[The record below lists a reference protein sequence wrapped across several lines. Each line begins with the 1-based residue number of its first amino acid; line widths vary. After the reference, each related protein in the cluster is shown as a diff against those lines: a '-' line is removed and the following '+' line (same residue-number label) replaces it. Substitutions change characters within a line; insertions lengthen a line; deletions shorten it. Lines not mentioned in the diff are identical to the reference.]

1 MLYIGC
7 RLALTY
13 RDSPAAASAVLRLK
27 IWPCVLNLINSCTLV
42 FPSYPWSV
50 FLRPSLDVRYC
61 IVWISWLNGICFVT
75 KHLLCNSHN
84 FCSWQKTQLEF
95 PFLLYILMVSESHL
109 LWLLAT
115 SAWVLSFLFL
125 SQVLSTRG
133 GTSWHLC
140 GIFKLPTSLH
150 VYFKAISSIPK
161 RVLLKYKHRSTGP
174 GGAVI
179 KTAVHEQESSTV
191 QIS

>member
-1 MLYIGC
+1 
-7 RLALTY
+7 
-13 RDSPAAASAVLRLK
+13 
-27 IWPCVLNLINSCTLV
+27 
-42 FPSYPWSV
+42 
-50 FLRPSLDVRYC
+50 
-61 IVWISWLNGICFVT
+61 
-75 KHLLCNSHN
+75 
-84 FCSWQKTQLEF
+84 
-95 PFLLYILMVSESHL
+95 MVSESHL

-191 QIS
+191 QIIRAGDDWQSGCSRMGVHKISLLKWCQFKLCALCVWWIFPFSIFRHLIVWNWSHGIKNDFYIEIKIHLPLFLFF